1 MCGGN
6 QKNDCYGAT
15 SSIDLYKNF
24 TDFNR
29 VPRSSP
35 AVVLLLIRDL

>member
-6 QKNDCYGAT
+6 QKNDYYGST

-24 TDFNR
+24 IDFNR
-29 VPRSSP
+29 VPRNSP